1 MKQFI
6 IKSLSFLL
14 LLLLILF
21 MIKRT
26 VPYYWGSPLLD
37 QKINDALND
46 GTDYD
51 VFFFGSSRTYRHIN
65 PLLFDSITNQTSYN
79 MGCPAMFYLE
89 THYAL
94 EHFADHYP
102 ADKKIA
108 ILLQEIQPEIIK
120 KRNLST
126 IRSKYYLDWKRL
138 KMSLQYFKQQKNTEQ
153 IWYHLLSFAENQ
165 FSISEV
171 KEIAKFHFAPKP
183 VLKPII
189 KEQKGFYSI
198 NQQITIESSSIHSKA
213 YIGTNKAYKA
223 DSLYQQRMERGGG
236 IQEITIRKISP
247 DELNL
252 NIKNRQVEFYQIID
266 KMELGADDYF
276 DLKDHYSTKG
286 ASIFTR
292 KLAEEWRRV
301 TMNDE

>member
-1 MKQFI
+1 MMKQFV

-14 LLLLILF
+14 LLLFILL

-37 QKINDALND
+37 QKINDVLAD
-46 GTDYD
+46 ADAYD

-65 PLLFDSITNQTSYN
+65 PVLFDSISHQKSYN

-94 EHFADHYP
+94 EHFVNNYP
-102 ADKKIA
+102 RDKKIT
-108 ILLQEIQPEIIK
+108 IFLQEMQPEIIK

-138 KMSLQYFKQQKNTEQ
+138 KMSLAYFKEQKNTEQ
-153 IWYHLLSFAENQ
+153 IWYHLLSFVENQ
-165 FSISEV
+165 FSVAEL

-183 VLKPII
+183 AIRPVI
-189 KEQKGFYSI
+189 KKQRGFYPI
-198 NQQITIESSSIHSKA
+198 NQQISIESSSIHSKA
-213 YIGTNKAYKA
+213 YIGTNIAYKA
-223 DSLYQQRMERGGG
+223 DTLYQKRKERGLGQ
-236 IQEITIRKISP
+236 QEIMIRKVSP

-252 NIKNRQVEFYQIID
+252 SIKNQQVEFYRIIAN
-266 KMELGADDYF
+266 MELEADDYF
-276 DLKDHYSTKG
+276 DLKGHYSTKG
-286 ASIFTR
+286 AIIFTR
-292 KLAEEWRRV
+292 KLAEEWRKI
-301 TMNDE
+301 ND